1 MATSSWSTRIYDKAW
16 VPQMAGCTL
25 SDVLLQAQAAGQ
37 MSPLMLPQAPNF
49 LSFSIAAGHVC
60 LHFTY
65 VSIDQSA
72 KLEDSRRPSL
82 LCRALPRSIAKGRD
96 ELTTQDI
103 QLVTSSPKVG
113 GPAFFW
119 SCHICQALCQW
130 YVMRISSHSMIQ
142 GSHRFSLCRSP
153 SEVAQVL
160 PKAKCLWEACEIL
173 NLQSASVYQHWLERA
188 CGSWFQC
195 SWSQIVES
203 VCYRACIEVDCL
215 KAFACKHVIPCKC

>member
-1 MATSSWSTRIYDKAW
+1 
-16 VPQMAGCTL
+16 MAGCTL

-113 GPAFFW
+113 GPAFF
-119 SCHICQALCQW
+119 
-130 YVMRISSHSMIQ
+130 
-142 GSHRFSLCRSP
+142 CR
-153 SEVAQVL
+153 VIY
-160 PKAKCLWEACEIL
+160 AKLYEC
-173 NLQSASVYQHWLERA
+173 
-188 CGSWFQC
+188 
-195 SWSQIVES
+195 
-203 VCYRACIEVDCL
+203 
-215 KAFACKHVIPCKC
+215 